1 MQIQRALEQLGY
13 PHNEI
18 KAYLALLKL
27 GEGTV
32 ADISRTTD
40 LPRSTTQ
47 LVIEELQKKGLV
59 THCAKQ
65 THSVWL
71 AESPSRFLNELHS
84 KEALIHKLLPELQS
98 LRHEAKLK
106 PLFKYFTGAS
116 SVLNIFDEVLQSKY
130 PIQMTGSVSHMQQYL
145 DEDRV
150 ETFFRQL
157 FSRRAMTELLTT
169 DSDFV
174 HVLRDLIKDT
184 PHKIRTFNDERL
196 NRVVYILFDNHVALI
211 LLSPH
216 ESIGIIFENAG
227 LADSQSLI
235 FKHLWDDATC
245 E

>member
-1 MQIQRALEQLGY
+1 MHVQRALEQLGY

-32 ADISRTTD
+32 ADVSRTAD
-40 LPRSTTQ
+40 LPRSTAQ

-71 AESPSRFLNELHS
+71 AESPSRFLNELHD

-106 PLFKYFTGAS
+106 PLFKYFTGTAS
-116 SVLNIFDEVLQSKY
+116 VQNIFDEVLQSKY
-130 PIQMTGSVSHMQQYL
+130 PIQITCSVSHMQQYL

-150 ETFFRQL
+150 QDFFREL
-157 FSRRAMTELLTT
+157 FSRRAQIELLTS
-169 DSDFV
+169 DSEFV
-174 HVLRDLIKDT
+174 HVLKSLIKDT
-184 PHKIRTFNDERL
+184 AHKIRTYEDERL
-196 NRVVYILFDNHVALI
+196 HRVVYILFDNHVALI
-211 LLSPH
+211 LLSPN
-216 ESIGIIFENAG
+216 ESIGIIFDNAG
-227 LADSQSLI
+227 LADSQALI
-235 FKHLWDDATC
+235 FKHLWDDASPQ
-245 E
+245 